1 VLVWL
6 TKRPLR
12 RSAKVLLPKVGEQK
26 MPPFGTLNLD
36 GSLLPPKKPYRYERS
51 GQRKVL
57 VKIGVPNRLPET
69 AINE

>member
-1 VLVWL
+1 
-6 TKRPLR
+6 
-12 RSAKVLLPKVGEQK
+12 